1 MSSLPAGSI
10 QALRRHPVKSMA
22 GEVLTTARVLAH
34 HGIQGDRAFA
44 VLDVET
50 GRIASAKDP
59 RRWGMLLDC
68 EARFVEPLRGDER
81 RGPVSI
87 TLPGGATVRSDH
99 ADANRLLST
108 ALGREVRLVANPPPQ
123 AEIDEYQPELDANRS
138 GPLAVGAATGTFFDF
153 APIHFVT
160 SSTLSRLRELQPASC
175 FDVMRFRPNFV
186 IDTGDAHG
194 FVETDWL
201 GQILAIGEEVRL
213 HVTFPCPRCVMTT
226 LPQGGLPADPEVLH
240 TATQHNRQLFALLA
254 KKLPAVGAYATIVRG
269 GTIRLG
275 DPVRLEGLAP
285 LRRAA
290 AFLHVAARAIRRR

>member
-22 GEVLTTARVLAH
+22 GEVLTAARVLAD

-44 VLDVET
+44 VLDVQT
-50 GRIASAKDP
+50 GRVASAKDP
-59 RRWGMLLDC
+59 RRWGTLLAC
-68 EARFVEPLRGDER
+68 EASFVEPLTGEQL

-87 TLPGGATVRSDH
+87 TLPDGATVRSDH

-108 ALGREVRLVANPPPQ
+108 ALGRDVRLVASPPPQ
-123 AEIDEYQPELDANRS
+123 AEIEEYQPELDASRS
-138 GPLAVGAATGTFFDF
+138 KPLAVGAGTGTFFDF

-160 SSTLSRLRELQPASC
+160 SSTLSRLQELRPTSR
-175 FDVMRFRPNFV
+175 FDVLRFRPNFV

-201 GQILAIGEEVRL
+201 GQILAIGDEVQL
-213 HVTFPCPRCVMTT
+213 HVSFPCPRCVIPT
-226 LPQGGLPADPEVLH
+226 LPQGGLPADPEIMRTIV
-240 TATQHNRQLFALLA
+240 QHNRQLFAPLA
-254 KKLPAVGAYATIVRG
+254 KKLPVVGAYATIVRG

-275 DPVRLEGLAP
+275 DPVRLEGTAP